1 MNNSGQIS
9 KINDVP
15 RLSTDSENVTPKVR
29 KRDSENV
36 TPLNGIFG

>member
-15 RLSTDSENVTPKVR
+15 RLSTDSENVMGR
-29 KRDSENV
+29 AGIWDSENV
-36 TPLNGIFG
+36 TP

>member
-15 RLSTDSENVTPKVR
+15 RLDRLKLRGDSNITL
-29 KRDSENV
+29 
-36 TPLNGIFG
+36 LNIEVKL